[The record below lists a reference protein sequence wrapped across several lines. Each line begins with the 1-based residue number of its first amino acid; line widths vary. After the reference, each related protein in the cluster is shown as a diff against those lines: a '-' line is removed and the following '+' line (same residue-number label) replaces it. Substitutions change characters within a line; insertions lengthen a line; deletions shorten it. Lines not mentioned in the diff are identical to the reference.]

1 MGWRMSM
8 DDIIYRG
15 WHYWIA
21 LIAGH
26 LDRYGPTRL
35 QEAAYHGHIG
45 SVRAAIEN
53 GDNIDEKGSIGMSPL
68 CAAIY
73 GGRAETA
80 RLLIEHGARTQGLAV
95 RKALRY
101 AVVHGYVNVVE
112 LLQGIRR

>member
-1 MGWRMSM
+1 MSM

-53 GDNIDEKGSIGMSPL
+53 GDNIEERGMIGMSPL

-73 GGRAETA
+73 GRSVEAA
-80 RLLIEHGARTQGLAV
+80 RLLIEHGARTKGLAV

-101 AVVHGYVNVVE
+101 ADAHGYSDVVQ
-112 LLQGIRR
+112 LLRNAE